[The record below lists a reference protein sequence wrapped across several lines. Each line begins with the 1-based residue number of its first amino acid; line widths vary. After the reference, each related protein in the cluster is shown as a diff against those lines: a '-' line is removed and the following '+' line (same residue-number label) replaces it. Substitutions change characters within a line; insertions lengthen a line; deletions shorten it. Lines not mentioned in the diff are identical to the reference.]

1 MKKDKIV
8 QFVGFIT
15 NLNFDEFVTAWDSF
29 AKRFVKNHED
39 TILHQ
44 QSETKNRFK
53 YVSQHE
59 WAQQDFQF
67 SFMEGRTS
75 EYFPEHSVKVV
86 QAGGYTPLQIEW
98 KHQEDNG
105 LVKVLA
111 FISHRENDIS
121 FYSQISL
128 HRYLNI
134 YEAFYQSCT
143 YAYILEFF
151 VEEAQ
156 APDLLRLLKTR
167 ASIETGVFK
176 ECLVT
181 H

>member
-15 NLNFDEFVTAWDSF
+15 NLEFDDFVETWDSY

-44 QSETKNRFK
+44 QTGIKTRFK

-59 WAQQDFQF
+59 WSQQDFQF

-86 QAGGYTPLQIEW
+86 QAGGFTPAQIEW

-105 LVKVLA
+105 LVKVMA

-134 YEAFYQSCT
+134 YEAFYQSCA

-156 APDLLRLLKTR
+156 ALDLLRLLKTR
-167 ASIETGVFK
+167 TSIETGIYK